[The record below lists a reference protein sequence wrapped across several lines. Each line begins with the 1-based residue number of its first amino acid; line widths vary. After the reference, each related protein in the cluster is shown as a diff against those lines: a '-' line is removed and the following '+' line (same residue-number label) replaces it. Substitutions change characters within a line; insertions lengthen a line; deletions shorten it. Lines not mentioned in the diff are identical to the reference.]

1 MVKAL
6 SFARNLVAIV
16 HQLRQLPFFFLRQH
30 RSFGS
35 SLLFFCLT
43 TFLTLLSRLLH
54 ILALQTPPPNRT
66 IDRHANNAAPNNH
79 QPGDILKMAVKHTR
93 QLPTRHIPHPNILI
107 PTPRNHPPPLLIQ
120 RNRPHI
126 VRMQQHGVR
135 RPGPLAGQ
143 ALGRAVR
150 AGRPQVGI
158 GVEGEREHARVV
170 AQQRRER
177 RDRFARRQRH
187 LRRRRRTQSP
197 RPDLAAAVAAEDRER
212 GVRGGRVQR
221 ERLHAARVALERVQQ
236 SAAGERP
243 DTDGGVRRG
252 GDEEGVAAVQRGG
265 ENCFD
270 EVGVAGEAV
279 RLRAAFDAGGAVR
292 QRPGVDAFVP

>member
-35 SLLFFCLT
+35 SFLFFCLT
-43 TFLTLLSRLLH
+43 AFLTLLSRLLH

-126 VRMQQHGVR
+126 VRMQQHGIR

-143 ALGRAVR
+143 TLRRVVR

-197 RPDLAAAVAAEDRER
+197 RPDLAAAVAAEERE
-212 GVRGGRVQR
+212 GGSGRARVQR
-221 ERLHAARVALERVQQ
+221 QRLHAPRVALERVLRRTRGQ
-236 SAAGERP
+236 RP
-243 DTDGGVRRG
+243 GADGGVRGG
-252 GDEEGVAAVQRGG
+252 GDEDG
-265 ENCFD
+265 
-270 EVGVAGEAV
+270 
-279 RLRAAFDAGGAVR
+279 RAAGQGCGQDGLHEVAVAR
-292 QRPGVDAFVP
+292 VAV